1 MYFSIS
7 LSSTD
12 PRLDFSSPIHTSPE
26 DQCLSMTHFLT
37 HLTYNGVSTSHE
49 GAVPHTRVSI
59 LHGRDVP
66 TLYSRCL
73 DLSRGRHLHILLF
86 YLLSICTCYSFP
98 LSPLTHFNMRH
109 YLGGAV
115 HIRMRLPRHAIIN
128 SLFPARRSDESSIH
142 DMQ

>member
-1 MYFSIS
+1 MHFSIS

-26 DQCLSMTHFLT
+26 EQCLSMTHFFC
-37 HLTYNGVSTSHE
+37 NTSHIQ
-49 GAVPHTRVSI
+49 R
-59 LHGRDVP
+59 R
-66 TLYSRCL
+66 L
-73 DLSRGRHLHILLF
+73 DLSRGSRPTYSRLDPLRERRPYPLLPVSRPLTGETSPYIVLF
-86 YLLSICTCYSFP
+86 LLSICKSYSFP

-128 SLFPARRSDESSIH
+128 SLFSRKKE
-142 DMQ
+142 